1 MGYVMITRRIEHR
14 FERLKCYFNTK
25 LAEQKGNITILFSN
39 LLKYRTKKITKE
51 LQNEVGKQ
59 CKHKKSENKLLK
71 KQMSK
76 FRKLNID
83 NDNQVNSEELEQYGR
98 RLCLRIDDVPT
109 VNNQSSDDVLKSDKS
124 LFRET
129 VADTAEAVV
138 DRAHRIRPN
147 YLDKSLNKNCKSFI
161 VRLITFRSRTMFIE
175 PKRS

>member
-1 MGYVMITRRIEHR
+1 
-14 FERLKCYFNTK
+14 
-25 LAEQKGNITILFSN
+25 
-39 LLKYRTKKITKE
+39 
-51 LQNEVGKQ
+51 
-59 CKHKKSENKLLK
+59 
-71 KQMSK
+71 MSK

-161 VRLITFRSRTMFIE
+161 VRLITFRPRTMFIE